1 MATWWLLNRMSND
14 WSEFELRPALKAAG
28 IYDPEAITLREI
40 VTPKPAADLPELS
53 VDEIVKLTGDAAR
66 GKEGSTRCV
75 MCHSIAGTGA
85 DFGPALDGWG
95 QRQVGRGDRDRDRP
109 SRTPRSR
116 RATTGSRSGPRT
128 A

>member
-1 MATWWLLNRMSND
+1 MRDMATWWLLNRMSND

-53 VDEIVKLTGDAAR
+53 VERHRQADGQCRAR
-66 GKEGSTRCV
+66 QGNR
-75 MCHSIAGTGA
+75 
-85 DFGPALDGWG
+85 
-95 QRQVGRGDRDRDRP
+95 
-109 SRTPRSR
+109 R
-116 RATTGSRSGPRT
+116 RA